1 MPFSGKGF
9 PLGELRM
16 SMAGLTDGAIAS
28 IGWMQSFTYI
38 MYVRDQCCK
47 HKRLLCTCWVM
58 LDDRTHR
65 QGITYDQGTC
75 HALGGLAGC
84 LGDGWL
90 AEAQKGQR
98 GPERPR
104 EADRG

>member
-1 MPFSGKGF
+1 MQQAQTIV
-9 PLGELRM
+9 LQCWM
-16 SMAGLTDGAIAS
+16 TGLTG
-28 IGWMQSFTYI
+28 
-38 MYVRDQCCK
+38 K
-47 HKRLLCTCWVM
+47 ELCTC
-58 LDDRTHR
+58 
-65 QGITYDQGTC
+65 DQGTC
-75 HALGGLAGC
+75 HALGWLAGC